1 MKVLEWLIGSHRTY
15 HSNNISCIPFKVIK
29 KNDIIM
35 LVFIFSADNKVH
47 VM

>member
-1 MKVLEWLIGSHRTY
+1 MKLLEWLIGSCRTY

-29 KNDIIM
+29 NDIIM
-35 LVFIFSADNKVH
+35 LVFIFSADYKVH